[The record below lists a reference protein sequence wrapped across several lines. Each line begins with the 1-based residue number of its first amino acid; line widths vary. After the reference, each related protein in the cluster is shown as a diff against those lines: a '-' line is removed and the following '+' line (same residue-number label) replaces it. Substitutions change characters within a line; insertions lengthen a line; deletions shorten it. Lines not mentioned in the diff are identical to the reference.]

1 LLFWYLPS
9 KARFGTYKRVVF
21 EFSPTEI
28 VTGLRFWYLPKDEQ
42 FGKYQTTSFSTYQAA
57 GLA

>member
-9 KARFGTYKRVVF
+9 KASFGTYKRVVF

-28 VTGLRFWYLPKDEQ
+28 VTGLRFWYLPKDER
-42 FGKYQTTSFSTYQAA
+42 FGKYQTNSF
-57 GLA
+57 